1 MQPGSRF
8 PLYSSLVPHCGVP
21 LQSLTQKKYRFSM
34 NKEHEVVYPGDTR
47 HPEHEEY
54 LRELGRATYWAALL
68 AGVAFDLLRVFGRVR
83 SAAMYDD
90 PLGALEKKLQSLSV
104 SRKDLP
110 GLDEFLNELKLA
122 RGARNDLIHALPVQH
137 GLHRR
142 RAKDLHYVR
151 NFFTIE
157 DLASVA
163 KEFSDVTRRGNRL
176 LYHDGGAAIRS
187 WYVDGEE

>member
-1 MQPGSRF
+1 M
-8 PLYSSLVPHCGVP
+8 
-21 LQSLTQKKYRFSM
+21 K
-34 NKEHEVVYPGDTR
+34 KEHEVVFPGDTR
-47 HPEHEEY
+47 HPQHEEY
-54 LRELGRATYWAALL
+54 LRELGRATYWAARL
-68 AGVAFDLLRVFGRVR
+68 AGIAFDLLRVFGRVR

-90 PLGALEKKLQSLSV
+90 PLGALEKKLQALRGQ
-104 SRKDLP
+104 RKDLL

-163 KEFSDVTRRGNRL
+163 KEFRDVSLKGNNL

-187 WYVDGEE
+187 WYADEEKHSSG